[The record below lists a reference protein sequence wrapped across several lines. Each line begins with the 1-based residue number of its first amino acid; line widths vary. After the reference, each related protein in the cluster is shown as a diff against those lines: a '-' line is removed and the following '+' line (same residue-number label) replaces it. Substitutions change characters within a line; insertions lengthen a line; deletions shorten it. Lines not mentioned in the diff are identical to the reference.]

1 MQFFTIIR
9 PVDVFTLAAYR
20 KTGGMPGL
28 RSRGGKENEGMWYAF
43 HLTTEVT
50 SVPGMS

>member
-1 MQFFTIIR
+1 MIYKKCNIMQFFTIIR

-28 RSRGGKENEGMWYAF
+28 AKQGAAKKRGNVVCLSS
-43 HLTTEVT
+43 HD
-50 SVPGMS
+50 